1 MNDSTGLIA
10 KVMVLSAVTA
20 TAIKQVGP
28 QLHIPTTATSA
39 MIGVTLP
46 ALAMGVFLSWRAW
59 NYRSNTSSKS

>member
-1 MNDSTGLIA
+1 MTDSIGFIV
-10 KVMVLSAVTA
+10 KVMVLSAVIA

-28 QLHIPTTATSA
+28 QLQIPTTATSA

-46 ALAMGVFLSWRAW
+46 ALIMGVVLSWRTW

>member
-1 MNDSTGLIA
+1 MTDSMGFMV
-10 KVMVLSAVTA
+10 KVMVLSSVIA
-20 TAIKQVGP
+20 TAIKHVGP

-46 ALAMGVFLSWRAW
+46 ALVMGVVLSWRAW